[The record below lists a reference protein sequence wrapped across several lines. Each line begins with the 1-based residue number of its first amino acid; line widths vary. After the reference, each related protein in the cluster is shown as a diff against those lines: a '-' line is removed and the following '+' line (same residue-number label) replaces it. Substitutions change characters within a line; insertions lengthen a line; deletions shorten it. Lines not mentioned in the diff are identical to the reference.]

1 MTGIGKLILVT
12 GATGNMGRAVV
23 DELLQMP
30 GVTVRLLVRPE
41 EKSHPVVHRL
51 RKKDG
56 IDYAWGDL
64 TDAASIDRA
73 VAGVNIVL
81 HMGALVSPLA
91 DELPPVVV
99 EKVNVG
105 GTQNIVDAIKRQPHA
120 DQIRLVYIG
129 TVAQTGS
136 RNPPIHWGRTGDPI
150 CIGYNGHY
158 AGTKTRAEAIVAESG
173 LKQWV
178 SIRQTGMAHYDM
190 WKTQGPIMFHNPPNG
205 VMEWS
210 TVEDSARL
218 MAALC
223 GDSIPEDF
231 WRHFYN
237 IGGGEAARLVNH
249 QLMVRMMT
257 AMGVSDFR
265 HILDPKWLA
274 TRNFHGQWYLD
285 SDRLHE
291 LVPYRHFSIDDFFAE
306 LSRRIP
312 WPIRTIMRLFPG
324 LARKQ
329 IRKVAEGPGGP
340 ITWLRTNDVDHLDA
354 YFGSR
359 EEWEHIPSS
368 WDNFPLAQP
377 SRDPV
382 ALAHGYDDAKPKRE
396 WTAGDLTSAA
406 QFRGGKCH
414 ANAPEDPFTP
424 VEWECSLGHQF
435 SMSPNLYL
443 AGGHWCPTCQ
453 TDICSY
459 AEAAA
464 SNPFFAQVW
473 PGPSAQTSAL
483 ATPAPL
489 D

>member
-1 MTGIGKLILVT
+1 MAGTGKLVLVT

-23 DELLQMP
+23 DELLQTP
-30 GVTVRLLVRPE
+30 GMTVRVLVRPE
-41 EKSHPVVHRL
+41 EKSHPVIRRL
-51 RKKDG
+51 QKQHN

-64 TDAASIDRA
+64 TDPVSVDRA
-73 VAGVNIVL
+73 VAGVDVVL

-91 DELPPVVV
+91 DELPPALV

-105 GTQNIVDAIKRQPHA
+105 GTQNVVDAIRRQPHA

-129 TVAQTGS
+129 TVAETGS
-136 RNPPIHWGRTGDPI
+136 RNPPNHWGRTGDPI

-158 AGTKTRAEAIVAESG
+158 AGTKARAEAIVAESG
-173 LKQWV
+173 LRHWV

-210 TVEDSARL
+210 TVEDSANL
-218 MAALC
+218 MAKLC
-223 GDSIPEDF
+223 GDRIPDHF

-237 IGGGEAARLVNH
+237 IGGGETGRLVNH
-249 QLMVRMMT
+249 QLMVRMMA

-265 HILDPKWLA
+265 RILDPKWLA

-285 SDRLHE
+285 SDRLQE
-291 LVPYRHFSIDDFFAE
+291 LVPYRRFSIDDFFAE

-312 WPIRTIMRLFPG
+312 WALRTIMRFFPG

-329 IRKVAEGPGGP
+329 ILKVAEGPGGP
-340 ITWLRTNDVDHLDA
+340 LTWLRTNDVEHIDA

-359 EEWEHIPSS
+359 EEWDRIPSS
-368 WDNFPLAQP
+368 WDDFPLAQP
-377 SRDPV
+377 SREPV
-382 ALAHGYDDAKPKRE
+382 ALAHGYDDAKPKGE
-396 WTAGDLTSAA
+396 WTADDLRAA
-406 QFRGGKCH
+406 AGFRGGKCH
-414 ANAPEDPFTP
+414 ADAVDDPFTP
-424 VEWECSLGHQF
+424 VEWECSLGHRF

-453 TDICSY
+453 TDIESY
-459 AEAAA
+459 PQVAA

-473 PGPSAQTSAL
+473 PGPSAQTS
-483 ATPAPL
+483 TTGAPNPVN
-489 D
+489 

>member
-1 MTGIGKLILVT
+1 MAATGKLVLVT

-23 DELLQMP
+23 HALSQMP
-30 GVTVRLLVRPE
+30 ALTVRVLVRPE
-41 EKSHPVVHRL
+41 EKSHRVIRRL
-51 RKKDG
+51 QKQHSVDF
-56 IDYAWGDL
+56 AWGDL
-64 TDAASIDRA
+64 TDAASVDRA
-73 VAGVNIVL
+73 VAGVDMVL

-91 DELPPVVV
+91 DELPPAVV

-105 GTQNIVDAIKRQPHA
+105 GTQNVVNAIRSQPNA

-136 RNPPIHWGRTGDPI
+136 RNPPVHWGRTGDPI

-158 AGTKTRAEAIVAESG
+158 AGTKARAEAIVAESG
-173 LKQWV
+173 LKYWV

-223 GDSIPEDF
+223 SDDVPENF

-237 IGGGEAARLVNH
+237 IGGGESARLVNH
-249 QLMVRMMT
+249 QLMVKMMA
-257 AMGVSDFR
+257 AMGVKDFR
-265 HILDPKWLA
+265 RILNPKWLA

-285 SDRLHE
+285 SDRLEE
-291 LVPYRHFSIDDFFAE
+291 LVPYRRFSIDDFFTE
-306 LSRRIP
+306 LPRRIP
-312 WPIRTIMRLFPG
+312 WVVRTIMRLFPG

-329 IRKVAEGPGGP
+329 IRAVAEGSGGP
-340 ITWLRTNDVDHLDA
+340 ASWIRTNDREHINA

-359 EEWEHIPSS
+359 EAWEKIPDD
-368 WDNFPLAQP
+368 WDDFPLAQP
-377 SRDPV
+377 SQDPI
-382 ALAHGYDDAKPKRE
+382 ALDHGYDDSKPKNE
-396 WTAGDLTSAA
+396 WAAEDLRGAA
-406 QFRGGKCH
+406 DFRGAKCH
-414 ANAPEDPFTP
+414 ASKVDDPFSP
-424 VEWECSLGHQF
+424 VDWECSLGHRF
-435 SMSPNLYL
+435 TMSPNLYL

-453 TDICSY
+453 TDIGSY
-459 AEAAA
+459 PLVAA
-464 SNPFFAQVW
+464 SNPFFAQIW
-473 PGPSAQTSAL
+473 PGSSAQTTA
-483 ATPAPL
+483 ANTPAHL